1 MVTNQRRGTRH
12 CLVPRVNRKQNDMA
26 EFVAVAPLAA
36 LPVGATMAVE
46 YAGAAVGLFNV
57 RGTIYAIGNIC
68 THAYAELHQGYV
80 DDDDCTVDC
89 PLHGARFSLKNGAHY
104 TLPAVRDV
112 QTYTVDVRD
121 DHIWIAPVVS

>member
-1 MVTNQRRGTRH
+1 MT
-12 CLVPRVNRKQNDMA
+12 

-68 THAYAELHQGYV
+68 THAYAELHDSYV

-89 PLHGARFSLKNGAHY
+89 PLHGARFSLKDGGHM
-104 TLPAVRDV
+104 TLPAVAGVKRYEV
-112 QTYTVDVRD
+112 QVADEQ
-121 DHIWIAPVVS
+121 ILIAPAT

>member
-1 MVTNQRRGTRH
+1 MT
-12 CLVPRVNRKQNDMA
+12 D
-26 EFVAVAPLAA
+26 FVAVASIAE
-36 LPVGATMAVE
+36 LPEGATMAVH
-46 YAGAAVGLFNV
+46 YAGEAVGLFNV

-112 QTYTVDVRD
+112 QAYTVQISDER
-121 DHIWIAPVVS
+121 IWIAPTR

>member
-1 MVTNQRRGTRH
+1 
-12 CLVPRVNRKQNDMA
+12 MA
-26 EFVAVAPLAA
+26 DFVAVATRVA
-36 LPVGATMAVE
+36 LPEGATLAVQ
-46 YAGAAVGLFNV
+46 YAGDAVGLFNV

-89 PLHGARFSLKNGAHY
+89 PLHGARFSLKNGAHF

-112 QTYTVDVRD
+112 RVYHVKVDD
-121 DHIWIAPVVS
+121 EMIWIAPAD